1 MSDLEP
7 TAGAPVTTVA
17 GESSLPS
24 GLSIAS
30 MVCGIAGVLF
40 SFAGLGFLPALA
52 AVITGHMARSRDP
65 QAKPFWLTGLIS
77 GYVGIG
83 LSVIVG
89 LFIVVTAA
97 AFFLTISGVLG
108 RYY

>member
-1 MSDLEP
+1 MSEVQP
-7 TAGAPVTTVA
+7 TPGAPVIPIA
-17 GESSLPS
+17 GESSAPS

-40 SFAGLGFLPALA
+40 SLGGLGFLPALA
-52 AVITGHMARSRDP
+52 AVITGHLARSRDP
-65 QAKPFWLTGLIS
+65 QARAFWLTGLIS

-83 LSVIVG
+83 LSVVIG

-97 AFFLTISGVLG
+97 AFFLTIGGVLG
-108 RYY
+108 RFY